1 MNGIEFINK
10 YLECINYENIYYK
23 KFNYKNIE
31 LMLKKKYVKYENI
44 IINIFSDVFLVS
56 ILLKYS
62 NRYIYSLDIDLIHID
77 KIYNEFNDIEKFKDR
92 FCECFMKL
100 KDEFRF
106 NQEVNNYLDKYYF
119 IIIKT
124 IIYFIYNKKFENLV
138 GKNDLIII

>member
-62 NRYIYSLDIDLIHID
+62 NRDIYSLDIDLIDID

-100 KDEFRF
+100 
-106 NQEVNNYLDKYYF
+106 
-119 IIIKT
+119 
-124 IIYFIYNKKFENLV
+124 
-138 GKNDLIII
+138 